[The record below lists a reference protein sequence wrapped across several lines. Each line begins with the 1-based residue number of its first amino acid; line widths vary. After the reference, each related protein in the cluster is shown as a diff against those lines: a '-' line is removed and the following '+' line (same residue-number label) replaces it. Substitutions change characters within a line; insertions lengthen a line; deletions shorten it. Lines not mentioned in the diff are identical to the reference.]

1 MTTMLTLR
9 GMLLV
14 VLSLAVLP
22 STNADRGAKTCSVR
36 TGPVAMHVDTPPTGK
51 MIGATML
58 TYLGSRAT
66 NPPDLLVVEHT
77 AEMTIEYPIVAGLTM
92 TIPLRVRHGIIS
104 RDPNSRRVMEAPH
117 DSVTFAAVMACFN
130 RDSTALVPGE
140 CDCEAGLSEPASAG
154 SANTNANTSSLGV
167 LEGARVVLMR
177 DLKAGDKVLVMDEV
191 TQALSVDR
199 VSLNLHLRDE
209 SKRYSGVRLTHK
221 HGSLDLTPDHMVFVN
236 GRPTAASN
244 AKAGDLLQVL
254 ILRRG
259 SSSTITTPI
268 TSVSSWQGGIINP
281 ITNSGR
287 ILVGAPLAL
296 AKDEGGEG
304 TEGNGE
310 GADVRVWES
319 SFTLATTVINSPGNV
334 QLMLVSMPSFLKGAS
349 LMYPAEFQQSEH
361 IEAAIMFVVTLTSTM
376 AAALESCN
384 LPSWMFACVE
394 CVLWGMSLLLFA
406 VVDVFSSLL
415 FYPTILGAVVVV
427 AVGSWYHAKEGE
439 RTNHSSPK
447 SETLQKVEG

>member
-1 MTTMLTLR
+1 
-9 GMLLV
+9 
-14 VLSLAVLP
+14 
-22 STNADRGAKTCSVR
+22 
-36 TGPVAMHVDTPPTGK
+36 
-51 MIGATML
+51 
-58 TYLGSRAT
+58 
-66 NPPDLLVVEHT
+66 
-77 AEMTIEYPIVAGLTM
+77 
-92 TIPLRVRHGIIS
+92 
-104 RDPNSRRVMEAPH
+104 
-117 DSVTFAAVMACFN
+117 
-130 RDSTALVPGE
+130 
-140 CDCEAGLSEPASAG
+140 
-154 SANTNANTSSLGV
+154 
-167 LEGARVVLMR
+167 
-177 DLKAGDKVLVMDEV
+177 
-191 TQALSVDR
+191 
-199 VSLNLHLRDE
+199 LHLRDE

-254 ILRRG
+254 ILRSG

-287 ILVGAPLAL
+287 ILAGAPLAP
-296 AKDEGGEG
+296 APDKGSEGTAEGG
-304 TEGNGE
+304 
-310 GADVRVWES
+310 DVGVRGS
-319 SFTLATTVINSPGNV
+319 SFTLATTVINSPGNAA
-334 QLMLVSMPSFLKGAS
+334 LLLVSMPSFLKGAS
-349 LMYPAEFQQSEH
+349 LMYPAEVQQSEH
-361 IEAAIMFVVTLTSTM
+361 IEAAIMFVVTPTSTM

-384 LPSWMFACVE
+384 LPSWIFACVE